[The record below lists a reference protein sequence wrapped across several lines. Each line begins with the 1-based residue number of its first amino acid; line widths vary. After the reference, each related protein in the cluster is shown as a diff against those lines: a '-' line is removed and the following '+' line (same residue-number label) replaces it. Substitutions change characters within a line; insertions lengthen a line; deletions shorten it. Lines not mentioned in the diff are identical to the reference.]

1 MVIFH
6 SFLYV
11 YQRVILWNNNNSQR
25 LIKYSRYSPT
35 EASAEWKPPPWLWP
49 SAVQQLQTGD
59 SWKVRNVSSFKK
71 RGLSNCGNGRSTI
84 YKIYMEHPALIDGFP
99 IKISIC
105 KRFPARH
112 VWLESIP
119 RPWPTNEK
127 KSQSQCHRLLIVV
140 TMSMDMLLLPLLPV
154 PGMKL
159 VR

>member
-112 VWLESIP
+112 GLIREYPKAMTHQWEEELEAMP
-119 RPWPTNEK
+119 PCRPLGQNFRKTL
-127 KSQSQCHRLLIVV
+127 QLFFQFTLQ
-140 TMSMDMLLLPLLPV
+140 
-154 PGMKL
+154 
-159 VR
+159 